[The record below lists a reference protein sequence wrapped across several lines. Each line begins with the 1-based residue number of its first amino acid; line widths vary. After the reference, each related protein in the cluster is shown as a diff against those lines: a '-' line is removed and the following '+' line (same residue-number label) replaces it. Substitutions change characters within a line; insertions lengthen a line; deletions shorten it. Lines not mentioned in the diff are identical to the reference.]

1 MQGWRGNAIRLR
13 RPRGHGRR
21 DADLLRVVDC
31 AGAVLP
37 AAVLPAS
44 LSLEFRRQFLNNK
57 FVANLYIQKYISR
70 YSKFQVAAGLN
81 YNIWNGFQVGVTG
94 GLSSHGNWYA
104 GIQMHVF
111 RKDNFQLKITAPSL
125 INVFQGER
133 NFVAIGQVLLSKAF

>member
-1 MQGWRGNAIRLR
+1 MKEQRKKI
-13 RPRGHGRR
+13 
-21 DADLLRVVDC
+21 
-31 AGAVLP
+31 P